1 MKNEKKFQKKGRNRN
16 QKRKMVQEEKRKSQ
30 SIYIDTNRREGC
42 THKDMR
48 KKKKNVQEDMTK
60 ESFAI
65 TEADLGIRSED
76 THQFI
81 KAGSG
86 LKKITK
92 EEIFTDEK

>member
-1 MKNEKKFQKKGRNRN
+1 MRTRFR
-16 QKRKMVQEEKRKSQ
+16 KRVEIEIRKERWS
-30 SIYIDTNRREGC
+30 
-42 THKDMR
+42 R
-48 KKKKNVQEDMTK
+48 KKRGRVKAFIQIPTGEKDVHIKIQEDMTK